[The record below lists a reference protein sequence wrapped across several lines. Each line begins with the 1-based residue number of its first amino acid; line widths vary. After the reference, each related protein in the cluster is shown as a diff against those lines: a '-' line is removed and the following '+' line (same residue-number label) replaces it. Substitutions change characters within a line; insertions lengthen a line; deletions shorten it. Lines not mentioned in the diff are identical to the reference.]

1 MEEIDSFRR
10 VLKILVLQVKQALGL
25 WEIGSWRSG
34 GDLKSNKEWSYY
46 LLFILKE
53 LHSISKLYLDGKE
66 IVSSAF
72 QNYPRAMNHLI
83 LHSHRGDDH
92 LWLLEYDSAIDFV
105 SRRNLIVSMFPEVM
119 HDSEKLHK
127 MLIDRSTLLAQ
138 SYERIA
144 HVKARSLRNGLFVE
158 FKDEWVLL
166 VCEALF
172 SPANSLFLECPE
184 DRHRFFPS
192 PAKVTEQKLKFF
204 GFCGR
209 VIALALMHKVQV
221 GIAFDRIFF
230 LQLAKEKIS
239 LEDICCADPI
249 MYKSC
254 KRILEMDDDFVD
266 SDALG
271 LAFVWET
278 EDSGSRETVELCPG
292 GSNIVVNSKNR
303 EQYVNLLIQHLFVKS
318 ISAKVACFAR
328 GFAQILCK
336 QRPRKNFFRCIEL
349 KDFDCVLLGSNIPIS
364 VKDWKAHT
372 MYEGYTEAD
381 DQIHWF
387 WKVVEGMS
395 VEQQRELLFFW
406 TSVKYLPVNGFSGLP
421 YPLTIYKTSGSA
433 DRLPSAHTCFC
444 RLAFPQYPSL
454 AITHHRLSYICQS
467 NVGCGFGF
475 Q

>member
-10 VLKILVLQVKQALGL
+10 VLKILVLQVKRALGL

-83 LHSHRGDDH
+83 LHSRRGDDH
-92 LWLLEYDSAIDFV
+92 LWLLEYDSAIDFE

-158 FKDEWVLL
+158 FKDEVATGHGVLREWVLL

-192 PAKVTEQKLKFF
+192 PAKVTDQKLKFF

-209 VIALALMHKVQV
+209 V

-254 KRILEMDDDFVD
+254 KKILEMDDDFVD

-303 EQYVNLLIQHLFVKS
+303 EQYVNLLIQHLF
-318 ISAKVACFAR
+318 
-328 GFAQILCK
+328 
-336 QRPRKNFFRCIEL
+336 RPRKNFFRCIEL

-444 RLAFPQYPSL
+444 WLAFPQYPSL
-454 AITHHRLSYICQS
+454 AITHHRLSYIFQS